1 MARIRLEK
9 PLRGRILDVGGG
21 GECMMGRVYGA
32 QTVAIDIDA
41 QELAEAPDVC
51 EKRVMDARSLDFP
64 DGCFDHVTAF
74 YALLYMDAEGQRR
87 AIAEAARVLRTGG
100 SLCIWDT
107 ETADGEP
114 PYLAELDVDA
124 AGQTI
129 HVTYG
134 VIKDDAG
141 QTMERTVRLCE
152 EAGLHVVQAER
163 MEKQFFV
170 RAVCV

>member
-9 PLRGRILDVGGG
+9 TLRGRILDVGGG

-32 QTVAIDIDA
+32 QTVAIDVDA

-51 EKRVMDARSLDFP
+51 EKHVMDARSLDFP

-107 ETADGEP
+107 ESAGEAP

-124 AGQTI
+124 AGQAV

-134 VIKDDAG
+134 VVKDDAG

-170 RAVCV
+170 RAVSV

>member
-1 MARIRLEK
+1 MARIRLENT
-9 PLRGRILDVGGG
+9 LRGRILDVGGG
-21 GECMMGRVYGA
+21 GECMMGRVCGA

-64 DGCFDHVTAF
+64 DGSFDHVTAF
-74 YALLYMDAEGQRR
+74 YALLYMDAEDQRR

-107 ETADGEP
+107 ETAGGAP
-114 PYLAELDVDA
+114 PYLAELDVNA
-124 AGQTI
+124 AGQPI

-141 QTMERTVRLCE
+141 LRVT
-152 EAGLHVVQAER
+152 QAER
-163 MEKQFFV
+163 AEKQFFL

>member
-9 PLRGRILDVGGG
+9 TLRGRILDVGGG
-21 GECMMGRVYGA
+21 GECMIGRVYGA
-32 QTVAIDIDA
+32 QTVAIDVDA

-64 DGCFDHVTAF
+64 DDCFDHVTAF

-107 ETADGEP
+107 ETAGEAP

-124 AGQTI
+124 AGQAI

-134 VIKDDAG
+134 VVKDDAG

-152 EAGLHVVQAER
+152 EAGLHVVQAEG

-170 RAVCV
+170 RAVSV

>member
-9 PLRGRILDVGGG
+9 TLRGRILDVGGG
-21 GECMMGRVYGA
+21 GECMISRVYGA
-32 QTVAIDIDA
+32 QTVAIDVDA
-41 QELAEAPDVC
+41 QELAEAPEVC

>member
-1 MARIRLEK
+1 MARIQLEK
-9 PLRGRILDVGGG
+9 TLRGRILDVGGG
-21 GECMMGRVYGA
+21 GECMIGRVYGA
-32 QTVAIDIDA
+32 QTFAIDVDA

-87 AIAEAARVLRTGG
+87 AIAEAARVLRPGG

-107 ETADGEP
+107 ETAGEAP

-124 AGQTI
+124 AGQAI

-134 VIKDDAG
+134 VVKDDAG

-152 EAGLHVVQAER
+152 EAGLHVVQAEG

-170 RAVCV
+170 RAVSV

>member
-1 MARIRLEK
+1 MARIRLGK
-9 PLRGRILDVGGG
+9 TLRGRILDVGGG
-21 GECMMGRVYGA
+21 GECMIGRVYGA
-32 QTVAIDIDA
+32 QTVAIDVDA

-51 EKRVMDARSLDFP
+51 EKCVMDARSLDFP

-129 HVTYG
+129 RVSYG

>member
-9 PLRGRILDVGGG
+9 TLRGRILDVGGG
-21 GECMMGRVYGA
+21 GECMIGRVYGA
-32 QTVAIDIDA
+32 QTVAIDVDA

-74 YALLYMDAEGQRR
+74 YALLYMEAEGQRR

-129 HVTYG
+129 RVTYG

-141 QTMERTVRLCE
+141 QTMERTVCLCE